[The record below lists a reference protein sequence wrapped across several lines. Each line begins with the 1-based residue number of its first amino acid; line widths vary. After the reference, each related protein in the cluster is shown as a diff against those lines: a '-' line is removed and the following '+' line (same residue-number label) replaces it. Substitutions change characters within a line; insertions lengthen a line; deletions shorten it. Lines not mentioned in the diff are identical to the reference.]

1 MVIAAGGLVRTAS
14 LLSKG
19 ANETVVRRLYRQGD
33 EFGDSG
39 ALLSALD
46 RQRSPHLMLNP
57 RRQHIRTVFQSHW
70 GTNWGIASQSVD
82 NIYDYSIA

>member
-39 ALLSALD
+39 ALLSALAKGLLN
-46 RQRSPHLMLNP
+46 LMLNS

-70 GTNWGIASQSVD
+70 GTNWAIASQSVD